1 MNKHRLLLGLFG
13 IALAALFFVNARHY
27 PHGAAEMPLIYSV
40 IVALLSVAMIATE
53 LLRSRTAAGASGAA
67 TAGEDGAVAVRPRY
81 LAAAGV
87 FALAIAYVALI
98 NTLGYVLA
106 TVLFMGAALLVIRT
120 VSVRFA
126 LIGTASLVAIVCLVF
141 VQFLGLPV
149 PLLPPA
155 IS

>member
-40 IVALLSVAMIATE
+40 IVALLSLAMIVTE
-53 LLRSRTAAGASGAA
+53 LVRSRTSAGAKGAA
-67 TAGEDGAVAVRPRY
+67 TVEDGAVAVRPRY

-98 NTLGYVLA
+98 NTLGYLLA

-155 IS
+155 IA

>member
-67 TAGEDGAVAVRPRY
+67 AGEDGAVAVRPRY